1 MPIPLLKFLCA
12 KFGPKVCIRTQ
23 YKRDKFDFRCHPA
36 FQSGSAIHDWML
48 VKFETE
54 AVGNQAAGV
63 DYFPCKLAAVVL
75 NDDSNVT
82 NDDDKYRLVVQCTIS
97 RTGVKSALLTEW
109 WWSPDYVIISPA
121 TISQPCF
128 VITIKED
135 QSIVME
141 TLEYEKWPGEFTDTK
156 Y

>member
-1 MPIPLLKFLCA
+1 MIGLPFNVILSSIAGNTIF
-12 KFGPKVCIRTQ
+12 
-23 YKRDKFDFRCHPA
+23 
-36 FQSGSAIHDWML
+36 DWML

-54 AVGNQAAGV
+54 ATGSQEAGV
-63 DYFPCKLAAVVL
+63 DYVPCKLAAVVF
-75 NDDSNVT
+75 NDDPNVT

-109 WWSPDYVIISPA
+109 WWLPDYVIISPA
-121 TISQPCF
+121 SIFYPCF

-135 QSIVME
+135 ESIVME
-141 TLEYEKWPGEFTDTK
+141 TLAYEKWPGEFTDTK